1 MATLTTNLTL
11 DEKSNA
17 KNYWKKSH
25 FNVGAILPAY
35 GILLTVCLVGNVLV
49 CVTIIRNKRMRTRWY
64 YLLMNL
70 SIADMGF
77 AIATPIQLLQFV
89 NIDIGMYCLCSTLLF
104 VALAPFSSSRELSL
118 LPNIKQQ
125 RDPFPLQ

>member
-1 MATLTTNLTL
+1 MAILAVNVTL
-11 DEKSNA
+11 DGKLSE

-25 FNVGAILPAY
+25 FNVVAILPAY

-49 CVTIIRNKRMRTRWY
+49 CVTVIKNKRMRSRWY

-77 AIATPIQLLQFV
+77 AITTPIQLLQFV
-89 NIDIGMYCLCSTLLF
+89 NVDIGM
-104 VALAPFSSSRELSL
+104 
-118 LPNIKQQ
+118 
-125 RDPFPLQ
+125 